1 MNIFNKLASLFPSK
15 TSTVQQEDKVS
26 GLHISHYLKN
36 FLENEVLNGLDI
48 SSEDFWSSFEKI
60 GYANSY

>member
-36 FLENEVLNGLDI
+36 FLENEVLNGLD
-48 SSEDFWSSFEKI
+48 KI
-60 GYANSY
+60 GRAHV